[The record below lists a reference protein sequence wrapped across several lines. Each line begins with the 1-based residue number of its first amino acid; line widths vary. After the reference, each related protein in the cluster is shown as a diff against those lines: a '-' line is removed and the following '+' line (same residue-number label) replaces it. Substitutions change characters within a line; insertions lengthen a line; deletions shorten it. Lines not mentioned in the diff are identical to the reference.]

1 MVQRHSKE
9 VIEKHISKLIP
20 VKYNKFQWWRNY
32 ATKPELHHYFPLV
45 DRINNGDFDPSPYL
59 WMAQQAL
66 LELDLKLENTSDPD
80 KRRDI
85 TSLQM
90 EKYRRLQEDFQKDE
104 ADRLD
109 KFIQA
114 ARKEFRISKQE
125 VLDLM
130 EQHDDTLLEL
140 YQVIVQRSQENIQ
153 KSLNQKEA
161 YGEVSIDEIV

>member
-1 MVQRHSKE
+1 
-9 VIEKHISKLIP
+9 
-20 VKYNKFQWWRNY
+20 
-32 ATKPELHHYFPLV
+32 
-45 DRINNGDFDPSPYL
+45 
-59 WMAQQAL
+59 
-66 LELDLKLENTSDPD
+66 
-80 KRRDI
+80 
-85 TSLQM
+85 M

-140 YQVIVQRSQENIQ
+140 YQVIVQRSQENTQ

-161 YGEVSIDEIV
+161 YGEVSIDEVI